1 MKKNKVFAPGLVYVR
16 DQWKE
21 QPDEPTL
28 NKLKNRLKEI
38 AVLNAFRP
46 KDGMELKEAV
56 RDAEIII
63 GGVRATEK
71 LLREAEKLEMIQTIG
86 VGFDH
91 IDIEACTEKGV
102 IVCNVAEIY
111 SEAVAQHAWG
121 LILAL
126 TKKIT
131 RADRDIRAGIWQ
143 TQDWMGY
150 QIWGKTIGVIGLGN
164 IGGRVALKGRLA
176 FGMKVLAYDPYIH
189 PVRAQLFGAEL
200 VGLER
205 LLREANIV
213 ILCVPLNQ
221 ETYHLIGEEQLSA
234 MKNTAYIVNVCRGPV
249 VDQEALVKCLQKE
262 EIMGAGLD
270 VHEIEPI
277 PVNNP
282 LLKMENVILTP
293 HIASS
298 TRKAVNETFDGAV
311 SNIIRYIKG
320 EKPCWIVNMGAHKNK
335 KTS

>member
-1 MKKNKVFAPGLVYVR
+1 LKKNKVFAPGLVYVR
-16 DQWKE
+16 DKWNE
-21 QPDEPTL
+21 QPDESTL
-28 NKLKNRLKEI
+28 NKLKNRIEEI
-38 AVLNAFRP
+38 ADLNAFRP
-46 KDGMELKEAV
+46 KDVIELKEAV

-63 GGVRATEK
+63 GGVRSTEK

-91 IDIEACTEKGV
+91 IDIEVCTEKGV

-111 SEAVAQHAWG
+111 TEAVAQHAWG
-121 LILAL
+121 LILDL

-131 RADRDIRAGIWQ
+131 RADRDIRAGTWQ

-164 IGGRVALKGRLA
+164 IGSRVALKGCLA
-176 FGMKVLAYDPYIH
+176 FGMKVLAYDPYIN
-189 PVRAQLFGAEL
+189 PARAQLFCAEL
-200 VGLER
+200 VGLNS
-205 LLREANIV
+205 LLKEADIV
-213 ILCVPLNQ
+213 TLCVPLNQ
-221 ETYHLIGEEQLSA
+221 ETYHLIGEEQLST
-234 MKNTAYIVNVCRGPV
+234 MKNTAYIINVCRGPV
-249 VDQEALVKCLQKE
+249 MDEEALIKSLQKE

-277 PVNNP
+277 SVNNP
-282 LLKMENVILTP
+282 LLKMDNVVLTP

-298 TRKAVNETFDGAV
+298 TRKAVNETFNGAV

-320 EKPCWIVNMGAHKNK
+320 EKPCWIVNTESYK
-335 KTS
+335 KK